1 MTASHPSL
9 ESPEAV
15 LEQLWNEQQ
24 LAQPVAQ
31 PAFRL
36 WRYQAPAIVLG
47 CSQRRL
53 LAQADGGVP
62 VLLRQSGG
70 GAVLTGPWML
80 GLSVALPA
88 GHPLASQGLVASYRW
103 LGEAIARVLQQG
115 GVEAQALAPEALRAM
130 SAEQRM
136 AVDWACF
143 GGLSPWEVLAGGRKI
158 AGLAQVR
165 RANGVLL
172 VGGVLLQPSPWRLM
186 CEALGRDGADVQAL
200 AATTVCAT
208 EVAAHFD
215 SQACAVRLEQVLSAA
230 LEQEPVHLQLG
241 NQSHADH
248 RGAGDP
254 AGGVHRRSH
263 AAARAVTEA

>member
-1 MTASHPSL
+1 MTTPSSVL
-9 ESPEAV
+9 TPSEAV
-15 LEQLWNEQQ
+15 SEQMWNEQQ
-24 LAQPVAQ
+24 LAQPVAW

-36 WRYQAPAIVLG
+36 WRYQEPAVVLG

-53 LAQADGGVP
+53 LAQAQGPVP

-88 GHPLASQGLVASYRW
+88 DHPLARQGLVASYRW

-115 GVEAQALAPEALRAM
+115 GVAAQPLVPEALRAM
-130 SAEQRM
+130 SAAQRS

-143 GGLSPWEVLAGGRKI
+143 GGLSPWEVLVRGRKI

-172 VGGVLLQPSPWRLM
+172 VGGLLLQPSPWRLM
-186 CEALGRDGADVQAL
+186 CEALGCDGADAQAL
-200 AATTVCAT
+200 AAITVSAT

-215 SQACAVRLEQVLSAA
+215 SHACAARLEQVLGAA
-230 LEQEPVHLQLG
+230 LEQEVCL
-241 NQSHADH
+241 A
-248 RGAGDP
+248 
-254 AGGVHRRSH
+254 
-263 AAARAVTEA
+263 T

>member
-1 MTASHPSL
+1 MTARHPL
-9 ESPEAV
+9 LRPPEAV
-15 LEQLWNEQQ
+15 HEQLWNEQQ
-24 LAQPVAQ
+24 LAQPVTV
-31 PAFRL
+31 PRFRL

-53 LAQADGGVP
+53 LAQADGEVP

-88 GHPLASQGLVASYRW
+88 AHPLARQGLVASYRW
-103 LGEAIARVLQQG
+103 LGEAIAQVLQQG
-115 GVEAQALAPEALRAM
+115 GVQAQALDPEALRAM
-130 SAEQRM
+130 PAAQRT

-143 GGLSPWEVLAGGRKI
+143 GGLSPWEVLAQGRKI

-165 RANGVLL
+165 RASGVLL

-186 CEALGRDGADVQAL
+186 CEALGCDAADAKAL
-200 AATTVCAT
+200 AATTVSAT

-215 SQACAVRLEQVLSAA
+215 SHACAARLEQVLGAT
-230 LEQEPVHLQLG
+230 LEQE
-241 NQSHADH
+241 
-248 RGAGDP
+248 AGL
-254 AGGVHRRSH
+254 
-263 AAARAVTEA
+263 TT